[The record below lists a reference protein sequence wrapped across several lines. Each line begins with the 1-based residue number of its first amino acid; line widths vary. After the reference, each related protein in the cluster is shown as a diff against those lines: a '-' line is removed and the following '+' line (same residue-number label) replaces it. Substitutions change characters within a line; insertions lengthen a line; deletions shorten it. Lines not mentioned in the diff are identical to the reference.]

1 MALTVP
7 GDGFPG
13 RRIDKFKD
21 ATKRTEPLHFSIA
34 YISFSEAISKRET
47 PSPRLEYS
55 IVYAMKPW
63 G

>member
-7 GDGFPG
+7 EDGFPG

-21 ATKRTEPLHFSIA
+21 ATKRTEPLKFSIA
-34 YISFSEAISKRET
+34 YIAFSEATSKRET

-55 IVYAMKPW
+55 IVHAMKPW